1 MNSTL
6 KLILSFLFLSCL
18 VSIFFFD
25 FNSLFKFKKTLE
37 TDSSSSSSIIFIGG
51 VPRSGTTLLRAILD
65 TDPKIK
71 CGLETRVI
79 PNFLEILDNFL
90 NRKINYFKKEII
102 DKAAINFIS
111 NFNSARIIR
120 SERLCNILK
129 KKKMRSLSFQLESNT
144 AKVVGSYNVST
155 NKTTLQM

>member
-6 KLILSFLFLSCL
+6 KLILSFLFLLCL
-18 VSIFFFD
+18 VCIFFFD

-37 TDSSSSSSIIFIGG
+37 TDASSSSIIFVGG

-79 PNFLEILDNFL
+79 PDFLDILENFL

-102 DKAAINFIS
+102 DKAAIDFIL

-120 SERLCNILK
+120 SERLCNI
-129 KKKMRSLSFQLESNT
+129 
-144 AKVVGSYNVST
+144 
-155 NKTTLQM
+155 

>member
-6 KLILSFLFLSCL
+6 KLILSFLFLLCL

-37 TDSSSSSSIIFIGG
+37 TDASSSSSSSIIFVGG

-79 PNFLEILDNFL
+79 PDFLDILENFL
-90 NRKINYFKKEII
+90 NRKINYFRKEII
-102 DKAAINFIS
+102 DKAAIDFIS

-120 SERLCNILK
+120 SERLCNI
-129 KKKMRSLSFQLESNT
+129 
-144 AKVVGSYNVST
+144 
-155 NKTTLQM
+155 

>member
-6 KLILSFLFLSCL
+6 KLILSFLFLLCL
-18 VSIFFFD
+18 VSMFFFD

-37 TDSSSSSSIIFIGG
+37 TDASSIIFVGG

-79 PNFLEILDNFL
+79 PDFLDILENFL

-102 DKAAINFIS
+102 DKAAIDFIL

-120 SERLCNILK
+120 SERLCNI
-129 KKKMRSLSFQLESNT
+129 
-144 AKVVGSYNVST
+144 
-155 NKTTLQM
+155 

>member
-6 KLILSFLFLSCL
+6 KLILSFLFLLCL
-18 VSIFFFD
+18 VSVFFFD

-79 PNFLEILDNFL
+79 PDFLEILDNFL

-120 SERLCNILK
+120 SERLCNIFK
-129 KKKMRSLSFQLESNT
+129 KKENAIFEF
-144 AKVVGSYNVST
+144 
-155 NKTTLQM
+155 